1 MSSYFLKSIN
11 FLDSTVTVGDFSS
24 GEGDIDLEFSE
35 LPTACRHAGGI
46 AGIELAENG
55 AIISMCTVTCA
66 VANDL
71 SNAYNNIRIP
81 VEGTVEYSGGPHG
94 DEPVMRINAY
104 DTTVAFDAFMR

>member
-11 FLDSTVTVGDFSS
+11 FLDNTVTVGDFSS

-35 LPTACRHAGGI
+35 LSTACKRVGGI

-55 AIISMCTVTCA
+55 AIISMCTVTSA

-71 SNAYNNIRIP
+71 SNAYSNIRIP
-81 VEGTVEYSGGPHG
+81 VEGTVEYSCGPHG
-94 DEPVMRINAY
+94 DEPTICINAY
-104 DTTVAFDAFMR
+104 DTGVAFDAFMR